1 MTTTKTSFQNIFT
14 FGTINFLQP
23 NNNNNNDDNYSGNNS
38 KNNYYSGA
46 SVIDK
51 PSIIETRLNE
61 VIMGTS
67 HPTFKK
73 VRGSSFFT

>member
-23 NNNNNNDDNYSGNNS
+23 NNNNNNNDDNYSGNNS
-38 KNNYYSGA
+38 KNNNYSRS

-61 VIMGTS
+61 VIMGL
-67 HPTFKK
+67 
-73 VRGSSFFT
+73 SSYL